1 MTLDAKI
8 ESILFWKA
16 EPISISKIAK
26 ILEISEPEVKSAIE
40 TLEKNLQGRGLALVM
55 KDDEVTLRTSPEM
68 SQIIEKLT
76 KDELSRDLG
85 KAGLETLS
93 IILYQGPISRKE
105 IDYIRGV
112 NSNFIV
118 RNLLVRGLIEKV
130 ENPKDQRSFL
140 YKPTFELLSFMG
152 ISKIEDLPEY
162 ANVKKELEIFSAT
175 EEQEKDSEPVE
186 LDESSDAQ
194 DDSMISTEEK

>member
-26 ILEISEPEVKSAIE
+26 ILEISEVEVKGAIE

-55 KDDEVTLRTSPEM
+55 KDDEVTLRTAPEM
-68 SQIIEKLT
+68 SGVIEKLT
-76 KDELSRDLG
+76 KEELSRDLG

-130 ENPKDQRSFL
+130 ENPRDQRSFL

-162 ANVKKELEIFSAT
+162 ATVKKELEVFSAT
-175 EEQEKDSEPVE
+175 EEKEKDLELVT
-186 LDESSDAQ
+186 LDETSDEPNE
-194 DDSMISTEEK
+194 SMTETVEK

>member
-26 ILEISEPEVKSAIE
+26 ILEISEEEVKGAIE
-40 TLEKNLQGRGLALVM
+40 NLEKNLQGRGLALVM
-55 KDDEVTLRTSPEM
+55 KDDEVTLRTAPEM
-68 SQIIEKLT
+68 SGVIEKLT
-76 KDELSRDLG
+76 KEELSRDLG

-162 ANVKKELEIFSAT
+162 ATVKKELEVFSAT
-175 EEQEKDSEPVE
+175 EEKEKDLEPVT
-186 LDESSDAQ
+186 LDETSDEPNE
-194 DDSMISTEEK
+194 SMTETVEK